1 MKRDFP
7 VRLVGSPRAEVEID
21 KPQQPKKY
29 SEEDMR
35 EEAKFV
41 TRLQRSMETD
51 SLEYQIAQGRFEAH
65 FEEFAEQV
73 RLLSLSAF
81 PNSSQERIE
90 FAVSLL
96 VSNLSHLMER
106 LALDQAKLFDR

>member
-1 MKRDFP
+1 MTLIFQPGLEPESDP
-7 VRLVGSPRAEVEID
+7 VI
-21 KPQQPKKY
+21 
-29 SEEDMR
+29 SE

-51 SLEYQIAQGRFEAH
+51 SLEHQIAQGRFEAQ
-65 FEEFAEQV
+65 FEVFAEQV
-73 RLLSLSAF
+73 RRLSLSAF
-81 PNSSQERIE
+81 PNSSQERTRIE

>member
-1 MKRDFP
+1 MTLIFQPGLEPDSDP
-7 VRLVGSPRAEVEID
+7 VI
-21 KPQQPKKY
+21 

-51 SLEYQIAQGRFEAH
+51 SLEYQIAQGRFEAQ
-65 FEEFAEQV
+65 FEVFAEQV
-73 RLLSLSAF
+73 RRLSLSAF
-81 PNSSQERIE
+81 PNSSQERTRIE